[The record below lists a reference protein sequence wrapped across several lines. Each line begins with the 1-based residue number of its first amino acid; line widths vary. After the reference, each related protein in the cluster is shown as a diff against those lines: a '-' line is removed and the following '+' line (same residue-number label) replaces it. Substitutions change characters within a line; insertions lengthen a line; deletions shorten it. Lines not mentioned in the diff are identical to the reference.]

1 MNLGKMRYR
10 ITLQEPGIN
19 QDDYGNIIDDW
30 RDVATVWA
38 DIVPV
43 SGREYFGANQQNSET
58 QYKIYIRYLDG
69 ITPKM
74 RIMHNDVEYQI
85 LAVLADKRAGYTTIM
100 CKVVE

>member
-10 ITLQEPGIN
+10 ITIQEPGIN
-19 QDDYGNIIDDW
+19 QDDYGNII
-30 RDVATVWA
+30 VATVWA

-69 ITPKM
+69 ITQKM
-74 RIMHNDVEYQI
+74 RILHNNVEYQI

>member
-58 QYKIYIRYLDG
+58 QYKIYIRYLAG

-74 RIMHNDVEYQI
+74 RILHNDVEYQI